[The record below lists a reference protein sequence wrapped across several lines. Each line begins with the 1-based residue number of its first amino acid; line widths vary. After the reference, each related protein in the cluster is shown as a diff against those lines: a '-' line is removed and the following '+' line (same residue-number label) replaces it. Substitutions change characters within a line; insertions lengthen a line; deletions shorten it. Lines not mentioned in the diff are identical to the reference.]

1 VGLGK
6 SSLDLRRLG
15 LLEVPGFDWFVLIWF
30 LQRSC
35 QRFDQVAK
43 AAPTPSGA
51 APTAADFNVA
61 NSDTA
66 AVDGTEDVN
75 TVH

>member
-1 VGLGK
+1 MGLGK

-15 LLEVPGFDWFVLIWF
+15 LLEVPGSDWFVLLWL

-35 QRFDQVAK
+35 QRFDQVAM

-51 APTAADFNVA
+51 APTAADINVA
-61 NSDTA
+61 NSGAA
-66 AVDGTEDVN
+66 AVDGTGDVN
-75 TVH
+75 TVN